1 MRISIDASGLGA
13 PKTGTAVYLSE
24 ILKAWRSNSSLTDE
38 FFIIATERGR
48 AHLGNLGEGE
58 FFHFIAAPESRPL
71 RLLWQQAVLPRLL
84 RRHAIDVHWGAGF
97 VLPLLSNVP
106 AAVTIYDLTFQ
117 ILPDVH
123 ERTKRLYFPAMI
135 RASVGKA
142 QQVITISRSAEADLL
157 RLYPDTAG
165 KTNVTL
171 LAPRHIGT
179 PRRPEKSNRPEPL
192 RFLFVGTIEPRKN
205 LARLLEAWRQIPDER
220 RADAEVRVVGATG
233 WMVRDLLID
242 AKALPGVKFLGPL
255 SDHEL
260 VQEYKQAD
268 VFVYLSLY
276 EGFGLPVI
284 EAMSMGIPVL
294 TSNTGATR
302 EVAGEAALLVDPSSV
317 DSIRG
322 GLLQLM
328 TDAQLRQTL
337 ADKGRA
343 RAAEFSWEKTA
354 AETLAVLH
362 KCAAAAPR

>member
-13 PKTGTAVYLSE
+13 PKTGTAVYLAE

-48 AHLGNLGEGE
+48 THLGDLEGE
-58 FFHFIAAPESRPL
+58 DAFHFIAAPKSRPV
-71 RLLWQQAVLPRLL
+71 RMLWQQAVLPRLL
-84 RRHAIDVHWGAGF
+84 PERRIDVHWGAGF

-135 RASVGKA
+135 RASVSKA
-142 QQVITISRSAEADLL
+142 HQVITISRSAEADLL
-157 RLYPDTAG
+157 RLYPGTAG

-171 LAPRHIGT
+171 LAPRHMGA
-179 PRRPEKSNRPEPL
+179 PQRPDNSLGSGPP
-192 RFLFVGTIEPRKN
+192 RFLFVGTLEPRKN
-205 LARLLEAWRQIPDER
+205 LARLLEAWRQISDEQ
-220 RADAEVRVVGATG
+220 RAGAELRVVGATG
-233 WMVRDLLID
+233 WMVRDVLKD
-242 AKALPGVKFLGPL
+242 AEALPGVNFLGPL
-255 SDHEL
+255 SDDEL
-260 VQEYKQAD
+260 AREYEGAN
-268 VFVYLSLY
+268 VFVYPSLY

-284 EAMSMGIPVL
+284 EAMSMGLPVM

-302 EVAGEAALLVDPSSV
+302 EVAGDAALLVDPSSV
-317 DSIRG
+317 DSIRD
-322 GLLQLM
+322 GLLRLM

-343 RAAEFSWEKTA
+343 RAAKFCWEKTA
-354 AETLAVLH
+354 AETLTVLH

>member
-1 MRISIDASGLGA
+1 
-13 PKTGTAVYLSE
+13 
-24 ILKAWRSNSSLTDE
+24 
-38 FFIIATERGR
+38 
-48 AHLGNLGEGE
+48 
-58 FFHFIAAPESRPL
+58 
-71 RLLWQQAVLPRLL
+71 VLPRLL

-142 QQVITISRSAEADLL
+142 QQVITISQSAEADLL
-157 RLYPDTAG
+157 RLYPGTAG

-171 LAPRHIGT
+171 LAPRHMGT
-179 PRRPEKSNRPEPL
+179 LQRPENSASRGPL
-192 RFLFVGTIEPRKN
+192 KFLFVGTLEPRKN
-205 LARLLEAWRQIPDER
+205 LARLLEAWRQIPDEQ
-220 RADAEVRVVGATG
+220 RASAELRVVGATG
-233 WMVRDLLID
+233 WMVRKLLKD
-242 AKALPGVKFLGPL
+242 AETLPGVKFLGPL

-260 VQEYKQAD
+260 AQEYKQAE
-268 VFVYLSLY
+268 VFVYPSLY

-284 EAMSMGIPVL
+284 EAMSMGIPVM

-302 EVAGEAALLVDPSSV
+302 EVAGDAALLVDPSSV
-317 DSIRG
+317 DSIRD
-322 GLLQLM
+322 GLLQLS
-328 TDAQLRQTL
+328 TDAQLRQAL

-362 KCAAAAPR
+362 KCAVAAPR